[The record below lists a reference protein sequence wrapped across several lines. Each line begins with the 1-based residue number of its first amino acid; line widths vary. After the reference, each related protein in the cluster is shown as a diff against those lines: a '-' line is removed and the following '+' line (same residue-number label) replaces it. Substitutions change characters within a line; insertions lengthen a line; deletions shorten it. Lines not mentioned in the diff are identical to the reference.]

1 MSQFSPYQSPQFPN
15 HAYAAPPA
23 PRPGVYIGF
32 AIYCGMLAL
41 LYLAVAALG
50 VGLMVMSEQ
59 VAESDPELDG
69 PMPVI
74 LMGVVMTLVG
84 LVFAA
89 IFAAGPLLPRKRWV
103 WIYGIVVI
111 AIGLTSIC
119 TLPFSVFLLI
129 FWLKPEAKAYYGHS

>member
-74 LMGVVMTLVG
+74 LMGVVMMV
-84 LVFAA
+84 VCR
-89 IFAAGPLLPRKRWV
+89 LPR
-103 WIYGIVVI
+103 
-111 AIGLTSIC
+111 
-119 TLPFSVFLLI
+119 FSPPDLCCRVNAGCGSTAS
-129 FWLKPEAKAYYGHS
+129 W